1 MSVSHEQLSEI
12 SRQLKEYFMS
22 HPVISLRPIKG
33 DPPDQYEIAY
43 NIAGFSKPGTGEPA
57 LTTGHAVEMTIPF
70 GFPHFPPSCKPKS
83 AIYHPDF
90 DPAAICLGDFWE
102 QTGQLPDL
110 IIFIGKLINGES
122 YSTANAFNEE
132 AAVWY
137 QEHAASFP
145 IAQIDWSDR
154 PPPRSPVSTDKN
166 SQIDTLD
173 DADLAPD
180 FNFLA
185 LDTSTSEESIHPDRS
200 SPEGEPPA
208 DIDLSSLQLLENQK
222 KFYKLRGILRE
233 TPSSSAAVQKMSRHA
248 AEEIAKAE
256 ELQRSA
262 KKLEKQGELRKAL
275 RVYDQIFSIITD
287 FPHLEAEF
295 TRVQH
300 AISLLDATT
309 RVEDLDDEAAK
320 FIAKADQPE
329 DELPAAKPPAKR
341 KDDKGSQVS
350 PVEPRVPFSERAANS
365 GKLMIALLAGGL
377 VVALGIGGF
386 IYVKSINSLSTA
398 ETAFNLCSTLLEKGQ
413 FAGAR
418 ESCQSGLDALKE
430 IRFINQDKAKLL
442 SNGINKILQSE
453 QLTQGLAGNVLVD
466 GKYLPQ
472 KEVDILNAFTGL
484 VKEGEQFFKQ
494 ENWEKAAA
502 NFTEGLNT
510 AARSTLV
517 PASAIEE
524 IKGKLATTKYKKVF
538 HSATALLAKSKWREA
553 AAELKKAQAL
563 LIPPIS
569 EKDQKDYSDE
579 LRSALARCTFE
590 DFRVQG
596 DDFFAKSEWLNA
608 LSAYNS
614 ALLAADQGYVVPKD
628 IAASLQ
634 ENITRSELYTSI
646 DKGNKAFASVSL
658 DEAIKEYNKAGAIL
672 NDTRGVLK
680 LSDAKA
686 NRRKI
691 ERIVLQAAIIRDR
704 QAAKIEQEEKKDLA
718 AAMKHHQQIIAA
730 INNSA
735 FAGDGEF
742 AQVKKDTIATIQG
755 LEAKIYEADKEQY
768 LKDNFKAIFV
778 GNYPTA
784 IPENLINP
792 VINYVRE
799 ADGKMIF
806 KMQCTDSGGGRPL
819 TLVMFYSYEKA
830 TNRWHLFTDKQ

>member
-12 SRQLKEYFMS
+12 SRQLKDYFMS
-22 HPVISLRPIKG
+22 HPAISLRPIKG
-33 DPPDQYEIAY
+33 DPPDQYEITY
-43 NIAGFSKPGTGEPA
+43 NIAGFSKPGLSEPA

-154 PPPRSPVSTDKN
+154 PPPSSPVLADKN
-166 SQIDTLD
+166 SRIDTLD
-173 DADLAPD
+173 DSDLSPD

-185 LDTSTSEESIHPDRS
+185 LDGSTSDENIHSDRS
-200 SPEGEPPA
+200 TPEGEPPPN
-208 DIDLSSLQLLENQK
+208 IDLSFLQLLENQR
-222 KFYKLRGILRE
+222 KFYKLREILRE
-233 TPSSSAAVQKMSRHA
+233 TPTSFAAGQKMSRHTE
-248 AEEIAKAE
+248 EEIKKAE

-275 RVYDQIFSIITD
+275 RVYDQIFSIIAD

-300 AISLLDATT
+300 AISLLDETT
-309 RVEDLDDEAAK
+309 KVDGLADEAAK
-320 FIAKADQPE
+320 FITKGDQLE
-329 DELPAAKPPAKR
+329 NELSVAKPPAKR
-341 KDDKGSQVS
+341 KDVKNNHVG
-350 PVEPRVPFSERAANS
+350 PVETSAPFAEKAAGS
-365 GKLMIALLAGGL
+365 GKLMVYLLACGL
-377 VVALGIGGF
+377 ALTLCFGGF
-386 IYVKSINSLSTA
+386 MYLRSINSLSTA

-413 FAGAR
+413 FSGAK
-418 ESCQSGLDALKE
+418 ESCESGLDALQD
-430 IRFINQDKAKLL
+430 IRFVNQEKVKLL
-442 SNGINKILQSE
+442 GNGINKILQSE

-472 KEVDILNAFTGL
+472 KDVDTLSAFNRL
-484 VKEGEQFFKQ
+484 IKEGEEFFKQ
-494 ENWEKAAA
+494 EKWEKAAA
-502 NFTEGLNT
+502 NFTEGLST
-510 AARSTLV
+510 AARSSHV
-517 PASAIEE
+517 PPSAIEE
-524 IKGKLATTKYKKVF
+524 IKGKLAITKFRKVY
-538 HSATALLAKSKWREA
+538 HTATDLLADSKWREA
-553 AAELKKAQAL
+553 AIELNKAQTL
-563 LIPPIS
+563 LIPPIP
-569 EKDQKDYSDE
+569 EKDQKIFSGE
-579 LRSALARCTFE
+579 LRADLARCTFE
-590 DFRVQG
+590 DFRKQG

-614 ALLAADQGYVVPKD
+614 ALLAADREYAVPRD
-628 IAASLQ
+628 IAAALQ

-672 NDTRGVLK
+672 NDTHGVLK

-718 AAMKHHQQIIAA
+718 AAMKHFQQIIAA
-730 INNSA
+730 ITNSA
-735 FAGDGEF
+735 FAGEGEF
-742 AQVKKDTIATIQG
+742 IQVKKDTVAAIQG

-768 LKDNFKAIFV
+768 LKDNFKTIFV
-778 GNYPTA
+778 ANYPTA

-792 VINYVRE
+792 VITYVRE
-799 ADGKMIF
+799 TDGKMIF
-806 KMQCTDSGGGRPL
+806 KMQCTDSGGSRPL
-819 TLVMFYSYEKA
+819 TLVMFYSYDRA
-830 TNRWHLFTDKQ
+830 ANRWHQFTEK

>member
-12 SRQLKEYFMS
+12 SRQLKEYFIS
-22 HPVISLRPIKG
+22 HPAISFRPSKG
-33 DPPDQYEIAY
+33 DPPDQYEITY

-57 LTTGHAVEMTIPF
+57 LTSGHVVEMTLPF

-102 QTGQLPDL
+102 QTGQLPEL

-137 QEHAASFP
+137 QDHAASFP

-154 PPPRSPVSTDKN
+154 PPPPSPVPADKH
-166 SQIDTLD
+166 SRIDTLD
-173 DADLAPD
+173 DADLSPD

-185 LDTSTSEESIHPDRS
+185 LDATTSDENIHDDRS
-200 SPEGEPPA
+200 TPEGERPA
-208 DIDLSSLQLLENQK
+208 DIDLGFLQLLENQK
-222 KFYKLRGILRE
+222 KFYKLREILRE
-233 TPSSSAAVQKMSRHA
+233 NPSSSPATQKISRHT
-248 AEEIAKAE
+248 EEAIAKAE
-256 ELQRSA
+256 ELQRNA

-275 RVYDQIFSIITD
+275 RVYDQVFSVIVD

-300 AISLLDATT
+300 AISLLDETSK
-309 RVEDLDDEAAK
+309 VENPADEAAK
-320 FIAKADQPE
+320 FTGKSEQLEND
-329 DELPAAKPPAKR
+329 LPAPKPPAKR
-341 KDDKGSQVS
+341 KEVKDNHVS
-350 PVEPRVPFSERAANS
+350 PVTPQAPFAEKAGGS
-365 GKLMIALLAGGL
+365 GKLMISLLIGGL
-377 VVALGIGGF
+377 FVILGFGGF
-386 IYVKSINSLSTA
+386 TYLSSLNRLGTA

-413 FAGAR
+413 FAGAK
-418 ESCQSGLDALKE
+418 ESCESGLAALQGVK
-430 IRFINQDKAKLL
+430 FINQEKVKLL
-442 SNGINKILQSE
+442 GSGINKILQSE

-472 KEVDILNAFTGL
+472 KDVDALSAFNRL
-484 VKEGEQFFKQ
+484 IKEGEEFFKQ

-502 NFTEGLNT
+502 NFTDGLNT
-510 AARSTLV
+510 AARSSHI
-517 PASAIEE
+517 PASAIDE
-524 IKGKLATTKYKKVF
+524 IKGKLAITKFRKEY
-538 HSATALLAKSKWREA
+538 HSATTLLASSKWREA
-553 AAELKKAQAL
+553 ATELKKVQTL
-563 LIPPIS
+563 LTAPIT
-569 EKDQKDYSDE
+569 EKDQKFYTGE

-590 DFRVQG
+590 DFRSQG
-596 DDFFAKSEWLNA
+596 DDYFAKSEWLNA

-614 ALLAADQGYVVPKD
+614 ALLAADQGYAVPKD

-646 DKGNKAFASVSL
+646 DKGNKAFASVSM

-672 NDTRGVLK
+672 NDSRGVLK
-680 LSDAKA
+680 LSDAKS

-691 ERIVLQAAIIRDR
+691 DRIVLQAAIIRDR

-718 AAMKHHQQIIAA
+718 AAMRHYQQIVAA

-735 FAGDGEF
+735 FGGEGEF
-742 AQVKKDTIATIQG
+742 AQVKKDTVAAIQG

-768 LKDNFKAIFV
+768 LKDNFKTIFV

-799 ADGKMIF
+799 VDGKMIF
-806 KMQCTDSGGGRPL
+806 KMQCTDSGGSRPL
-819 TLVMFYSYEKA
+819 TLVMFYSYEKT
-830 TNRWHLFTDKQ
+830 TNRWHLFAENQ